1 MPNGRRAT
9 IFLRMTEVADTA
21 AVGGAE
27 RDSAVRVTVNGEPRA
42 LVAGTTLADL
52 LRAHDLDPR
61 LVVVE
66 RNRAILRDRASFAS
80 LTLADGDV
88 LELVHFVGGG

>member
-1 MPNGRRAT
+1 
-9 IFLRMTEVADTA
+9 MTGVAA
-21 AVGGAE
+21 AADAGDV
-27 RDSAVRVTVNGEPRA
+27 VRVVVNGQPRA
-42 LVAGTTLADL
+42 LPAGRTLADL

-66 RNRAILRDRASFAS
+66 RNREILRDRDAFAS
-80 LTLADGDV
+80 LALADGDE

>member
-1 MPNGRRAT
+1 
-9 IFLRMTEVADTA
+9 MTEVADTE

-27 RDSAVRVTVNGEPRA
+27 PTLPAHGTMQVTVNGERRA
-42 LVAGTTLADL
+42 LPAGTTLADL

-80 LTLADGDV
+80 LALDDGDV